1 MSNSRDYIVYA
12 VDFDDTL
19 CFSVWP
25 GTGEPN
31 KVLVDFVRKE
41 HAKGNKIILW
51 TCRCGKLLDDA
62 VQWCKDNNIPID
74 AVNDNI
80 PETVESWG
88 VNSRKVHADYYID
101 DKMLSAFELGVISK
115 SMDDITKDKEE

>member
-1 MSNSRDYIVYA
+1 MSNMPRDYIIYA

-19 CFSVWP
+19 CKSIWP

-31 KVLVDFVRKE
+31 EKLADFVRKE
-41 HAKGNKIILW
+41 HEKGNKIILW

-74 AVNDNI
+74 AVNNNI
-80 PETVESWG
+80 PETVEDWG
-88 VNSRKVHADYYID
+88 VNCRKVHADYYID
-101 DKMLSAFELGVISK
+101 DKMLNAFELGVIQK
-115 SMDDITKDKEE
+115 SIEDITYQ